1 MHHPDAVACWRNR
14 QAELEFHICRHEWFL
29 NKSAVLDPAALQHKI
44 DEYRGEWN
52 TYERLITK
60 TVAVPARNRNK
71 SAASA
76 A

>member
-29 NKSAVLDPAALQHKI
+29 NKSVVLDPAALQHKI
-44 DEYRGEWN
+44 DEYRVEWN

-60 TVAVPARNRNK
+60 TATVHPARTRNK
-71 SAASA
+71 SAA
-76 A
+76 

>member
-44 DEYRGEWN
+44 DEYRVEWN
-52 TYERLITK
+52 TLR
-60 TVAVPARNRNK
+60 AVDRQNRCSASARARNK
-71 SAASA
+71 SAA
-76 A
+76 